1 MKAKILV
8 YALPALILTTI
19 QLAEAQQQPT
29 KIPRIGY
36 LMTRSLDPVRTEAL
50 RQGLR
55 EFGYVEVKTIVIEW
69 RSAEG
74 KLDRLPPIVTELVA
88 SQSGCHRHRRSGTDS
103 RYQGRNFHD
112 SHCHDAG

>member
-19 QLAEAQQQPT
+19 HLAEAQQEST

-36 LMTRSLDPVRTEAL
+36 VMTRSLDPVRSEAL
-50 RQGLR
+50 RQGLS
-55 EFGYVEVKTIVIEW
+55 ELGYVEGKTIVIEW

-74 KLDRLPPIVTELVA
+74 KLDRLPALVA
-88 SQSGCHRHRRSGTDS
+88 ELSASKWMPSS
-103 RYQGRNFHD
+103 P
-112 SHCHDAG
+112 AGPLPQPVLPRTQLPRFPLS